1 LSFSNLT
8 KIRTGI
14 GLRLGIGF
22 AVVGLLAASA
32 NLVAER
38 GASLVRDAWTITEPR
53 PQAAYVQPVTLY
65 PGKARIQTRSQA
77 QTHTQTQERDQA
89 LPSRDALVAAH
100 EKYRRAIAARVT
112 DQPGSEADLSSARE
126 SLRGAVDRFATL
138 ARGKA
143 SATLIAAMIADEV
156 TLERNGLHAVALSE
170 ERRLRADEFRLL
182 LDSIKSRIDNN
193 LSRSV
198 RLFGRVIARQYL
210 VQLRDDVAALQS
222 AGAAVQS
229 NSYSQA
235 RIASIRSAQS
245 VVGNAI
251 RTHIDPLTRSESKA
265 WVESL
270 QADIG
275 RSADLVGVIVLLDQ
289 DLESSIAALNG
300 TSKLL
305 SLRFAQWDK
314 ERARSAAAPAAI
326 AKLAIPMAKPT
337 LVSNAPAVE
346 VRQRQV
352 AAAEAQTRD
361 LRQLIGLFTA
371 TLLGVSLLICIGT
384 VRSIVKPVKSLL
396 EASSRIAA
404 GERNVVV
411 ERGGVRELDTLAA
424 AFNEM
429 AVEVATARQAS
440 DQYKQELERR
450 VEERTQQL
458 KHQATHDPLT
468 GLPNR
473 RQLFDVLARLI
484 DKARG
489 HDLVI
494 AVYFLDLDNFK
505 HINDGTGHE
514 FGDQLLIACAERLR
528 QLVGKHGFAARFGG
542 DEFTLITSNPKD
554 SRSVRTFGEK
564 LVQAFARPLEVQGRE
579 ILVGISVGA
588 ALFPDHHDDPESLL
602 RAADTALYQAKIQ
615 GRNRFS
621 LYSPELLAAA
631 AERFSTEQQ
640 LRRAL
645 EAGELELVYQPEV
658 RSVGFEVSHVEALL
672 RWNRPDGTVA
682 LPGAFLSVAEE
693 SGLIMEISNWALRA
707 AISAVARWRACDWPT
722 ARVAVNVSSRQL
734 IDQRFAGRLA
744 TLLNEFRVPSEAL
757 EIELTETVLQTGHAI
772 VATLTRLRQMGI
784 AIALDD
790 FGTGYSSLASLDQLP
805 ITRVKL
811 DRSLIADMD
820 SSPRSQAIVNATLQ
834 LCADLG
840 LDITAEGIERPKQFM
855 MLLSQRQMLM
865 QGFLIGSAVPEA
877 DVAALVVRMPA
888 TMEAL
893 LLESGSRAE
902 TTSVVSLFPSPRER
916 SK

>member
-1 LSFSNLT
+1 VRLSQLT
-8 KIRTGI
+8 RIRTGI
-14 GLRLGIGF
+14 GLRLGVGF

-53 PQAAYVQPVTLY
+53 PPAPYVQPVTLV
-65 PGKARIQTRSQA
+65 PARVQA
-77 QTHTQTQERDQA
+77 QRQAREQA
-89 LPSRDALVAAH
+89 LPSRDALLAVTAA
-100 EKYRRAIAARVT
+100 YQRASAARVAM
-112 DQPGSEADLSSARE
+112 QAGSDADLSSASE
-126 SLRGAVDRFATL
+126 TLRRALSRFTAQIK
-138 ARGKA
+138 GKA
-143 SATLIAAMIADEV
+143 SPALIATMVADV
-156 TLERNGLHAVALSE
+156 SALDRAGLHAVGLSD
-170 ERRLRADEFRLL
+170 ERRLRAGEYQQLV
-182 LDSIKSRIDNN
+182 DSLKSRVDSN

-198 RLFGRVIARQYL
+198 KFFGRVIARQYL
-210 VQLRDDVAALQS
+210 VQLRDDVAELHSKGAALQS
-222 AGAAVQS
+222 IA
-229 NSYSQA
+229 YSRAQ
-235 RIASIRSAQS
+235 IESIRFAT
-245 VVGNAI
+245 VAVGGEIQQHAE
-251 RTHIDPLTRSESKA
+251 RLTRSESKA
-265 WVESL
+265 WVDSL
-270 QADIG
+270 QADVG
-275 RSADLVGVIVLLDQ
+275 RMGELVEAIVRLDQ
-289 DLESSIAALNG
+289 EVETSLASMSG
-300 TSKLL
+300 TGKLL
-305 SLRFAQWDK
+305 TLRFAQWDR

-326 AKLAIPMAKPT
+326 ANLVMPLAKPT
-337 LVSNAPAVE
+337 LVPSAPAVQ

-361 LRQLIGLFTA
+361 LQQLIGLFTA

-384 VRSIVKPVKSLL
+384 VRSIVKPVRSLL
-396 EASSRIAA
+396 KASARIAA

-542 DEFTLITSNPKD
+542 DEFTLITSNTKD
-554 SRSVRTFGEK
+554 SRAVRTFGEK
-564 LVQAFARPLEVQGRE
+564 LVQAFTQPLEVQGRE

-672 RWNRPDGTVA
+672 RWNRPDGSVA

-772 VATLTRLRQMGI
+772 VTTLNRLRQMGI

-865 QGFLIGSAVPEA
+865 QGFLIGAAVAEV
-877 DVAALVVRMPA
+877 DVAALVLRMPA

-893 LLESGSRAE
+893 LLESGSRSEA
-902 TTSVVSLFPSPRER
+902 TSVVSLFPSPRER